1 MRARLRSGLMAGM
14 VLVGLMSG
22 LTGCVS
28 QQQYDSAMDTNRSLE
43 SQNADLRSRLDS
55 MGQQLTQL
63 KTASG
68 SAGGTIGELQ
78 RENGELRTRLM
89 GAVAMI
95 GDLEDRI
102 STLNFVRLDPATD
115 LALSRFANAHAGMI
129 SYDADRGM
137 LRFSSD
143 LTFRSGSDEV
153 KADAA
158 TSLAALAQV
167 LSTPEASNYDLRIV
181 GHTDNEAISSATA
194 ARHATNMHLSAHR
207 AIAVRR
213 QLKSVGWDRMSI
225 EGWGENRPL
234 VANNPTG
241 GTAANRRVEIFVV
254 PSTRGAMSNTATAE
268 VDVDRQRPPA
278 QIDPTK

>member
-1 MRARLRSGLMAGM
+1 MTGT
-14 VLVGLMSG
+14 VLVGLMAG

-28 QQQYDSAMDTNRSLE
+28 QGELDSAMDTNRSLE
-43 SQNADLRSRLDS
+43 SQNADLRSRVDS
-55 MGQQLTQL
+55 QGQQIAQL
-63 KTASG
+63 KTAGG

-78 RENGELRTRLM
+78 TENGQLRTRLH
-89 GAVAMI
+89 GAVSTIA
-95 GDLEDRI
+95 DLEDRI

-115 LALSRFANAHAGMI
+115 LALSRFAKQHSGLI
-129 SYDADRGM
+129 TYDSDRGM

-153 KADAA
+153 KAEAA

-167 LSTPEASNYDLRIV
+167 FDTAEAGNYDLRIV

-213 QLKSVGWDRMSI
+213 QLGQSVGWDRMSI

-234 VANNPTG
+234 MANNPTG
-241 GTAANRRVEIFVV
+241 GTAGNRRVEIFVV
-254 PSTRGAMSNTATAE
+254 PSSRGAISGGATAV
-268 VDVDRQRPPA
+268 VDVDRQQPPA